1 MISQNDYDRTAT
13 VHVGSQKKV
22 QESFWSNA
30 WSSVEPIIHR
40 EHGKNGSKNS
50 NAKWTAP
57 KQQYEISGICLIWV
71 EMGLI
76 DWVLI

>member
-40 EHGKNGSKNS
+40 EHGKNGSKTATQNGRLQNS
-50 NAKWTAP
+50 NTKFQEFAWFGLKW
-57 KQQYEISGICLIWV
+57 I
-71 EMGLI
+71 
-76 DWVLI
+76 